1 MRPWFVNHLSHTP
14 STETNALNAISILTR
29 STSPGL
35 TIFAEADP
43 AYDHEPK
50 RRLKFKHGAKSIV
63 AFSRPRKHT
72 KLRKNTKL
80 TGELGE
86 AAFLHAAIHRGLCIA
101 RPWGDSRRYD
111 FIIQSSPTSNTFHR
125 IQVKCT
131 ESPNASGFQV
141 QSTYC
146 DRKRKGKYT
155 PGDIDFLVAYII
167 PHNIFYIVPIAA
179 CPKSASLRFYP
190 EGSERNQ
197 AKLEHYREAWHLL
210 GK

>member
-131 ESPNASGFQV
+131 ESPNASGFQEFEMRAPGNDFRSFGEIFLFDVAFAARAIDEDCV
-141 QSTYC
+141 Q
-146 DRKRKGKYT
+146 
-155 PGDIDFLVAYII
+155 
-167 PHNIFYIVPIAA
+167 N
-179 CPKSASLRFYP
+179 
-190 EGSERNQ
+190 
-197 AKLEHYREAWHLL
+197 REF
-210 GK
+210 